1 MADEAKSGPGL
12 LERLLLGIFVP
23 ILLAF
28 LIIGVMFF
36 VSLNMGFVELTS
48 IRDLGANSLNELGS
62 ASLKE
67 STASLN
73 KLGERM
79 IQEKA
84 QDVAKQ
90 IEIYMKSHNQKTVAG
105 LANDSRLK
113 AIAVQKV
120 GETGY
125 TAVHDDRGI
134 NYFHVNPQIVGT
146 DLHALA
152 SKLPDFVKIMDAGLR
167 KPASGYYNWKD
178 ADGNVRPK
186 YMVTTPVEGTNAIVA
201 ATTYI
206 DEFSKPAKAIVGK
219 MNLMQQTYA
228 AQYNKRIMLF
238 LLVVAADLAVLL
250 AVIYLY
256 SSSIVRP
263 IRHLSEVADRISM
276 GDLRATVDVE
286 GKGEV
291 HVLAQSIKRM
301 QASVRAAI
309 ERLQKAREG
318 TGVTR
323 K

>member
-1 MADEAKSGPGL
+1 MAGEEKSGPGL
-12 LERLLLGIFVP
+12 LQRLLLGIFVP

-28 LIIGVMFF
+28 LIIGVMLF
-36 VSLNMGFVELTS
+36 VSLNLGFIELTS
-48 IRDLGANSLNELGS
+48 IRDLGAKSLNELGS

-90 IEIYMKSHNQKTVAG
+90 IEIYMKSHNQKTIAG
-105 LANDSRLK
+105 FANDPRLK

-152 SKLPDFVKIMDAGLR
+152 PKLPDFVKIMDAGLQ
-167 KPASGYYNWKD
+167 KPANGYYNWKD
-178 ADGNVRPK
+178 ADGTVRPK
-186 YMVTTPVEGTNAIVA
+186 YMFTTPVEGTNAIVA

-206 DEFSKPAKAIVGK
+206 DEFSKPAKGIVEK
-219 MNLMQQTYA
+219 MNLMQQTYS
-228 AQYNKRIMLF
+228 AQYHKRIMLF
-238 LLVVAADLAVLL
+238 LLVVVADLAVLL

-263 IRHLSEVADRISM
+263 IRHLSEVADKISM

-291 HVLAQSIKRM
+291 RVLAQSIKRM

-309 ERLQKAREG
+309 ERLQKVREG
-318 TGVTR
+318 TGIIH

>member
-1 MADEAKSGPGL
+1 MVGEEKSGLGL
-12 LERLLLGIFVP
+12 LQRLILGIFVP

-28 LIIGVMFF
+28 LIIGVMLF
-36 VSLNMGFVELTS
+36 VSINLGPVQFVS
-48 IRDLGANSLNELGS
+48 IKDLGFNSLNELGT

-67 STASLN
+67 STTSLN
-73 KLGERM
+73 RLGERM

-90 IEIYMKSHNQKTVAG
+90 IEIYMKSHNQKSIAT

-113 AIAVQKV
+113 EIAVQKV

-125 TAVHDDRGI
+125 TAVHDNRGI

-146 DLHALA
+146 DLHALGP
-152 SKLPDFVKIMDAGLR
+152 KLPDFVKILDPGLQ
-167 KPASGYYNWKD
+167 KPASGYYDWKD
-178 ADGNVRPK
+178 ADGKIRPK
-186 YMVTTPVEGTNAIVA
+186 YMFTTPVEGTNAIVA

-206 DEFSKPAKAIVGK
+206 DEFSRPAKAIVEK

-228 AQYNKRIMLF
+228 AQYHKRIMFF
-238 LLVVAADLAVLL
+238 LLIVAIELVVLL

-263 IRHLSEVADRISM
+263 IRHLSEVADKISM
-276 GDLRATVDVE
+276 GDLRATVDVRA
-286 GKGEV
+286 KGEV
-291 HVLAQSIKRM
+291 LVLAQSIKRM
-301 QASVRAAI
+301 QVSVRAAI
-309 ERLQKAREG
+309 ERLQKVREG
-318 TGVTR
+318 TIR